1 MFTLHVAQILIA
13 FIFIAGG
20 LSTLRDPQPRVEE
33 IARLHFPFPWLA
45 VRVNAAVMVVAGA
58 ALALDIQAPLASGVL
73 AVVIAL
79 TTIFGHAFWTEQGQ
93 RRQVQ
98 AVNFCK
104 NLAILGGLLLV
115 TQIR

>member
-1 MFTLHVAQILIA
+1 MLTVHVAEILIA

-33 IARLHFPFPWLA
+33 IARLHFPFPGLA
-45 VRVNAAVMVVAGA
+45 VRVNAAVMAVAGV
-58 ALALDIQAPLASGVL
+58 ALALDVRAALASGVL
-73 AVVIAL
+73 AVVMAL
-79 TTIFGHAFWTEQGQ
+79 TTVFGHAFWTEQGQ

-98 AVNFCK
+98 AVNFFK